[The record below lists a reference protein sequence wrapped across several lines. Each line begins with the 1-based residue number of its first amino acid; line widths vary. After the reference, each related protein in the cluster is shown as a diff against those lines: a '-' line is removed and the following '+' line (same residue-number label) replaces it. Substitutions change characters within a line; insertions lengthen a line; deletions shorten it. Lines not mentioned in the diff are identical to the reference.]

1 MFYNEKHREYRKHFF
16 AFQQPPSNK
25 GEDVME
31 KTKDRFKQH
40 TSTTGV
46 ITWYFQAFR
55 TTRRGFKTKREAQL
69 AYLELKKDRQNK
81 KKFVNSNEKFSVV
94 ADQWFEY
101 YKSLREQK
109 VSTYDKRHDLIVV
122 LKRWIGEKKLTD
134 LTPEFL
140 EELMFSL
147 KEKGVNGVSQ
157 GYAKNSLYSL
167 RQTLNMIFKYCLKK
181 RILNDNPLTNVRM
194 PKYQKSV
201 NELKESL
208 YSLDQKYLTIDELR
222 TLLNYSIVHEE
233 LPLSTLFH
241 VLFYTGCRISEA
253 LALQVEDID
262 FENNEILFYKQTST
276 RGKQINFKIETTKSV
291 SSVRRVVVTDL
302 VMEKLRQLI
311 TALDSMRSQF
321 VFRSKEKYLFVYLS
335 PFKRGIPYRRDYVNN
350 HIKRCVER
358 CGILKPFHTHLT
370 RHTMASLVA
379 EHCSWEVL
387 KGRLGHADK
396 STSEI
401 YRHLTSDE
409 KLKPLKAFEVL
420 EK

>member
-140 EELMFSL
+140 EELMFS
-147 KEKGVNGVSQ
+147 
-157 GYAKNSLYSL
+157 
-167 RQTLNMIFKYCLKK
+167 
-181 RILNDNPLTNVRM
+181 
-194 PKYQKSV
+194 
-201 NELKESL
+201 
-208 YSLDQKYLTIDELR
+208 
-222 TLLNYSIVHEE
+222 
-233 LPLSTLFH
+233 
-241 VLFYTGCRISEA
+241 
-253 LALQVEDID
+253 
-262 FENNEILFYKQTST
+262 
-276 RGKQINFKIETTKSV
+276 
-291 SSVRRVVVTDL
+291 
-302 VMEKLRQLI
+302 
-311 TALDSMRSQF
+311 
-321 VFRSKEKYLFVYLS
+321 
-335 PFKRGIPYRRDYVNN
+335 
-350 HIKRCVER
+350 
-358 CGILKPFHTHLT
+358 
-370 RHTMASLVA
+370 
-379 EHCSWEVL
+379 
-387 KGRLGHADK
+387 
-396 STSEI
+396 
-401 YRHLTSDE
+401 
-409 KLKPLKAFEVL
+409 
-420 EK
+420 